1 MDLEDLLGAIN
12 RRKSIA
18 RAGKVKVARKLIKTR
33 AASFAELLSAH
44 DGKSPYEIQQ
54 FEVKGMMAA
63 EREQTSQKDTFWGFD
78 REAMN
83 CGRDRKEMIAEDRRS
98 KKHELYMKHIQKLAD
113 WRREEVEDQV
123 TRAKR
128 AQKENEEKQARYMQ
142 LFMSAESTTSI
153 KNYSWRNEEL
163 PEESQSSNQEFL
175 EAFYGPSEDF
185 GEEEEVDLFHLDD
198 QGGIQS
204 PGKHSTIHLNGKLQ
218 TRIVAPKIKEPTI
231 SPKKS
236 SAGSI
241 ADSVYLQPGTWL
253 KRDHRTAATRQEG
266 GNGKELL
273 LARTQKIRNLPHLL
287 SEPKYTNDFEG
298 HPVYKWDQYRALR
311 AAFTVLDRH
320 GDGSISRAALTAIE
334 MDYRIHAILRYTVFG
349 AWIKKKQWTEFYK
362 AFDKLC
368 GGNNSKKLA
377 SSGDSSEQSSA
388 PNGGSKGRMTVNQWV
403 TAAQDFASFEE
414 KVSVTNI
421 RTDEEHRELT
431 VLRNSEDWSMLLDS
445 EHNNSR
451 SWYAENMRNSHFQM
465 LRNCRLR
472 RCLSRGDSVW
482 GRHCGGTQWL
492 PAVVEAAAPGGLS
505 YSLRYPLT
513 VQELQHARSEAS
525 SRQFLGEL
533 SKESGKGNQFEM
545 VPVKPA
551 KTEIEVCGY
560 AFDKVD
566 KFGSGSVDARVL
578 LNTISTPRF
587 ELVVSTSY
595 CLSHLMQPN
604 ISQELLGVVEDK
616 ARAEKRLPSMV
627 ISKADFLV
635 FCSAIEQLAMLHNDL
650 YR

>member
-1 MDLEDLLGAIN
+1 MDLEDLLGAIT
-12 RRKSIA
+12 RRNSIA
-18 RAGKVKVARKLIKTR
+18 RVGKVRIARKLIKTR

-44 DGKSPYEIQQ
+44 DGKSAYEIQQ
-54 FEVKGMMAA
+54 FEAKGMLAA
-63 EREQTSQKDTFWGFD
+63 EKEQTSLKDTFWGFD

-83 CGRDRKEMIAEDRRS
+83 CGRDRKDMILEDRRS

-128 AQKENEEKQARYMQ
+128 ALKENEEKQARYMQ
-142 LFMSAESTTSI
+142 VFMSAQSTTSI
-153 KNYSWRNEEL
+153 KNYSWRSEEL
-163 PEESQSSNQEFL
+163 PEEMQSSNQEFL

-185 GEEEEVDLFHLDD
+185 GEEEAVDLFHLDE

-236 SAGSI
+236 SSGSV

-253 KRDHRTAATRQEG
+253 KREHRSSSTRQEG

-273 LARTQKIRNLPHLL
+273 LARTQKIKNLPHLL

-311 AAFTVLDRH
+311 AAFTLLDRH
-320 GDGSISRAALTAIE
+320 GDGSVSRGALSTIE
-334 MDYRIHAILRYTVFG
+334 MDYRIHAVLRYTVFG
-349 AWIKKKQWTEFYK
+349 AWIKKKLWSEFYK
-362 AFDKLC
+362 AFDRLC
-368 GGNNSKKLA
+368 VGHNLKK
-377 SSGDSSEQSSA
+377 SGDSSEQSSA
-388 PNGGSKGRMTVNQWV
+388 AHNGGPKGRMTVNQWV
-403 TAAQDFASFEE
+403 TAARDFASFEE
-414 KVSVTNI
+414 KVSVACI

-431 VLRNSEDWSMLLDS
+431 ILKNTEDWSMLLDS
-445 EHNNSR
+445 DQNASR
-451 SWYAENMRNSHFQM
+451 SWYAEGMRNSHFQN

-482 GRHCGGTQWL
+482 GRHCGGSQWL
-492 PAVVEAAAPGGLS
+492 PAVIEAVAPGGQS

-513 VQELQHARSEAS
+513 VQELQNARSEAS

-533 SKESGKGNQFEM
+533 SKEAGKGSQFSELI
-545 VPVKPA
+545 PVKPA
-551 KTEIEVCGY
+551 KTEIEVCAY

-578 LNTISTPRF
+578 LNTIGTPRF

-595 CLSHLMQPN
+595 CLSQLMQSN

-627 ISKADFLV
+627 ISRADFLM
-635 FCSAIEQLAMLHNDL
+635 FCSAIEQLAMLQNEQ